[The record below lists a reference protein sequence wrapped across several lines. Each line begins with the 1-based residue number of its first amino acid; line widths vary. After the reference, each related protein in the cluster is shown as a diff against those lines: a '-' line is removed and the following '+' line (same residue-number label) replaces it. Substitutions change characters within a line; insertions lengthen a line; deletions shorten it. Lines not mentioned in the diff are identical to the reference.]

1 MLINQI
7 NSILINSVCIG
18 VKKTFGDT
26 EGKSEAV
33 YRKRTRQHNDQSKMK
48 KNDLKIL
55 HRKLKIE
62 QQQSH

>member
-26 EGKSEAV
+26 EG
-33 YRKRTRQHNDQSKMK
+33 TRQHNDQSKMK